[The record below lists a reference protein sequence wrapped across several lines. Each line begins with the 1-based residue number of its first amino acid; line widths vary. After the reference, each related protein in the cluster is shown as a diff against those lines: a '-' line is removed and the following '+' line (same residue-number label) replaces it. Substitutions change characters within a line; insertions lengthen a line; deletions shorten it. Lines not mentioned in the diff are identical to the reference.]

1 MKATVPLIQA
11 DQSGEKIGVGVFLE
25 LAKMRLTMLVLFT
38 LVVGFYMGAKG
49 SPDFA
54 LMASALI
61 GTGLIASGAA
71 ALNQLLEKDFDSRM
85 LRTESRPLPSGRI
98 QPETVLLFGIICT
111 GAGLIIL
118 TVAVNLLTSFL
129 GAVTLL
135 SYLFIYTP
143 LKRVTTLNTSVG
155 AIAGALPP
163 LMGWTAAR
171 GELGV
176 GGWAL
181 FVILFLWQLPHFL
194 AIAWMYKDEYGKAG
208 FVMLPLVD
216 PSGNRTGRTALGHTI
231 VLLIVSLTP
240 FMFGLSGIVY
250 CFGAVILGAAF
261 LAFAL
266 RFCLDLSRGR
276 ARQLF
281 FMSIIYLPTLLAIMV
296 LDKTG

>member
-11 DQSGEKIGVGVFLE
+11 DQSGAKIGVGVFLE
-25 LAKMRLTMLVLFT
+25 LAKARLTVLVLFT
-38 LVVGFYMGAKG
+38 SVVGFYMGAKG

-54 LMASALI
+54 LMASVLI
-61 GTGLIASGAA
+61 GTGLVASGAA

-111 GAGLIIL
+111 GAGLVFL

-129 GAVTLL
+129 GAVTLF

-143 LKRVTTLNTSVG
+143 LKRVTALNTSVG

-194 AIAWMYKDEYGKAG
+194 AIAWMYKDEYAKAG

-240 FMFGLSGIVY
+240 YMFGLSGIVY
-250 CFGAVILGAAF
+250 FFGAVILGAAF

-266 RFCLDLSRGR
+266 RFCLDLSQGR

-281 FMSIIYLPTLLAIMV
+281 FMSIIYLPVLLAIMV

>member
-1 MKATVPLIQA
+1 MKATAPSIQTA
-11 DQSGEKIGVGVFLE
+11 QSGEKVGIGLFLE
-25 LAKMRLTMLVLFT
+25 LTKVRLTALVLFT
-38 LVVGFYMGAKG
+38 TVVGFYMGAKG

-54 LMASALI
+54 LMASVLI
-61 GTGLIASGAA
+61 GTGLVASGAA
-71 ALNQLLEKDFDSRM
+71 ALNQLLERDFDSRM

-98 QPETVLLFGIICT
+98 QPETVLLFGVICAA
-111 GAGLIIL
+111 AGLACLAL
-118 TVAVNLLTSFL
+118 TVNLLTSFL

-135 SYLFIYTP
+135 GYLFVYTP
-143 LKRVTTLNTSVG
+143 LKRVTALNTSVG
-155 AIAGALPP
+155 AITGALPP

-171 GELGV
+171 GELGG

-194 AIAWMYKDEYGKAG
+194 AIAWIYRDQYAKAG

-216 PSGNRTGRTALGHTI
+216 PSGNRTGRQAVGHTI
-231 VLLIVSLTP
+231 GLLIVSFAP
-240 FMFGLSGIVY
+240 FLFGLSGFVY
-250 CFGAVILGAAF
+250 FAGAVVLGASF

-266 RFCLDLSRGR
+266 RFCMNLSQGR

-281 FMSIIYLPTLLAIMV
+281 FMSIVYLPVLLVIMV